1 MTRAARMASRSVV
14 ALLLLAA
21 CAGDRGEGRAREQD
35 AASATPPAG
44 VRPTP
49 TLPTRFG
56 TLGHVAS
63 TAEIQAWDIDANP
76 AGRGLPAGR
85 GTYAEGAA
93 IFLQKCASC
102 HGVRGEGLGAYP
114 RLVGRV
120 PGDSFPFGQDFKYPR
135 TIGNYWPYSTTVFDY
150 VRRAMPLN
158 APGSL
163 RSDEIY
169 SLVAFLLAENGI
181 VDRSSVMD
189 ARTLPAV
196 RMPARDRFVPDDRR
210 GGAVFR

>member
-1 MTRAARMASRSVV
+1 MTSRARVASAPVV

-21 CAGDRGEGRAREQD
+21 CTRERSEDDARQREGT
-35 AASATPPAG
+35 SVTLPAG

-49 TLPTRFG
+49 ALPSRFA
-56 TLGHVAS
+56 TLGRVAS
-63 TAEIQAWDIDANP
+63 AAEIQVWDIDANP

-102 HGVRGEGLGAYP
+102 HGVHGEGLGAYP
-114 RLVGRV
+114 KLVGRV
-120 PGDSFPFGQDFKYPR
+120 PGDSFPFGQDFKYPK

-150 VRRAMPLN
+150 IRRAMPLN

-163 RSDEIY
+163 RSNEIY
-169 SLVAFLLAENGI
+169 SVVAFLLAENGI

-196 RMPARDRFVPDDRR
+196 KMPARDRFVPDDRQ
-210 GGAVFR
+210 GGAVFH